1 MLNCSGILQLTLD
14 HLIDYNC
21 NLCKFG
27 IPQLSR
33 AVGNRTS
40 TDKIDLLVRFK
51 GRLDCFVHDLFCI
64 SRIMF
69 RFSFYAT
76 SFD

>member
-14 HLIDYNC
+14 HLIDYNF

-33 AVGNRTS
+33 AVENRTS

-51 GRLDCFVHDLFCI
+51 GRLDCFVHDLFLYFTNNVQIFILCDI
-64 SRIMF
+64 I
-69 RFSFYAT
+69 
-76 SFD
+76 